1 MLINIEKS
9 ALKKVITLII
19 GMLACGLILTACGG
33 GGDAD
38 SNLEGDAVFEA
49 AGAKQTLHIVSGSEN
64 KELERLIEKFVDEKK
79 INVIMDYQGSLDI
92 MRLLDQD
99 VINYDAVWPASSLWI
114 SVGDTRH
121 RVKNLES
128 TSTTPVVF
136 GIKKSLAESLG
147 FIGKDVAVNDI
158 LAAIKTGKLKFTMTS
173 ATQSNSGASAY
184 IGFIYALLNNPQTL
198 TLEAL
203 DDLTLQQNLRDLLSG
218 VERSSGSSDW
228 LKDLYLAGDYDSM
241 VNYEALIISANQTLE
256 AQGKEPLYV
265 IYPRD
270 GLTIADSPLGFIS
283 DNGQTDRNESEQE
296 TAFLAFQEYIMSE
309 SVQNDI
315 QRTGRRTGYSGV
327 SKANSDIFRSDWGID
342 TDRVITAMNMP
353 KAEVLFKALNLYQT
367 NLKKPSATIYC
378 LDFSGSMSGAGRD
391 QLVQALSQVMLDENA
406 QINFLQA
413 STQEF
418 NEYLLFDSKIIKQIT
433 VNGGGESLAQAYDQI
448 ASTATGDSTDLYGTA
463 IQAVKDI
470 QTVERDVYSPA
481 IVLMTDGLNNGNYN
495 FEDFKAFYESQNID
509 VPVFTILFGS
519 ADEKELQEIAELTN
533 GRVFD
538 GREDL
543 IKAFQTVR
551 GYN

>member
-1 MLINIEKS
+1 MFSNKKKSVIKVVTVMLGI
-9 ALKKVITLII
+9 
-19 GMLACGLILTACGG
+19 LACALMLTACSGG
-33 GGDAD
+33 SNAE
-38 SNLEGDAVFEA
+38 SNLEGDTVFEA
-49 AGAKQTLHIVSGSEN
+49 SGAKQTLHIVSGSEN
-64 KELERLIEKFVDEKK
+64 KELEPLIEKFANEKK

-92 MRLLDQD
+92 MRLLDQE
-99 VINYDAVWPASSLWI
+99 VIDYDAVWPASSLWV

-158 LAAIKTGKLKFTMTS
+158 LAAIKAGKLKFTMTS

-203 DDLTLQQNLRDLLSG
+203 DDPTLQQNLRDLLSG

-256 AQGKEPLYV
+256 AEGKEPLYV

-309 SVQNDI
+309 SVQNEI

-327 SKANSDIFRSDWGID
+327 STANQDIFRSDWGID
-342 TDRVITAMNMP
+342 TDRVISAMNMP

-378 LDFSGSMSGAGRD
+378 LDFSGSMSGDGRD
-391 QLVQALSQVMLDENA
+391 QLVQALSQVMIDENA
-406 QINFLQA
+406 QTNFLQA
-413 STQEF
+413 STQEY
-418 NEYLLFDSKIIKQIT
+418 NQYLLFDSKIIKQLEVT
-433 VNGGGESLAQAYDQI
+433 GNGIPLSQAYDQI
-448 ASTATGDSTDLYGTA
+448 ASTPTGDSTNLYGTA
-463 IQAVKDI
+463 IEAVKAI
-470 QTVERDVYSPA
+470 QTIDQNVYSPA
-481 IVLMTDGLNNGNYN
+481 IVLMTDGMNNGEYN
-495 FEDFKAFYESQNID
+495 FEDFKQFYESQNID
-509 VPVFTILFGS
+509 VPVFAILFGS
-519 ADEKELQEIAELTN
+519 ADEKELEEIAELTH

-538 GREDL
+538 GRENL